1 MANSVGDHETS
12 QSIPGYVYQ
21 NFQTLDARI
30 ASELKKMIK
39 RSNFKKKVHLEEQKA
54 LKEDRFMKGQA
65 DIACMIYEY
74 FRVTGTHETII
85 DFSDL
90 ISVTLR
96 GDDVQVFDTR
106 WDEVLSAGKT
116 ENPVSRM
123 SRLCSHTIVIFS
135 LVSVLHLP
143 L

>member
-1 MANSVGDHETS
+1 M
-12 QSIPGYVYQ
+12 SIQ

-30 ASELKKMIK
+30 ASELK
-39 RSNFKKKVHLEEQKA
+39 NDLLLELQEKGPTWKSRGSKA
-54 LKEDRFMKGQA
+54 DRFLKGKRQ
-65 DIACMIYEY
+65 IACVIYEY
-74 FRVTGTHETII
+74 FRVTGTHETVI

-90 ISVTLR
+90 ISANLR

-116 ENPVSRM
+116 ENQVSRM
-123 SRLCSHTIVIFS
+123 SRLCSHTVVIFS